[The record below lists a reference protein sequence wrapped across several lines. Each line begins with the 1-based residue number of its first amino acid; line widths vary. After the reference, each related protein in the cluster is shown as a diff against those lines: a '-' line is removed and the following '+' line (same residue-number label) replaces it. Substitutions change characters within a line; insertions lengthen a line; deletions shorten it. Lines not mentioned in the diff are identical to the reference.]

1 MKKNLGALAAILLGA
16 IATSPAIAADP
27 VKLVFWS
34 MWNETEPQAKA
45 LQALMAD
52 YSQAHPDV
60 TFQAV
65 WNGRQNQTKIRSAL
79 AAGTAIDFVDQ
90 DADQIAGGLM
100 KEGLAHPIDAALG
113 TPIAG
118 EAKPFRDIFLPGTLD
133 LLADGQT
140 HYLIPYVYNTVNF
153 WYNKDMLRDA
163 GVAAPPA
170 TWDDL
175 LAMCTA
181 VAGQGHDALVI
192 ESNVGGYNLL
202 YFSHLIERQKGA
214 GAVLKLFQDKTG
226 EGWRDPAV
234 LAAAKAERQLWD
246 RGCIGQDARGFQYP
260 AGQQTIA
267 LGDSAGELVGSW
279 LPTEL
284 TDSAGADFPWGSFN
298 FPAVSGGAGKATD
311 LEVALLAFMV
321 LKDSK
326 HADEAVDFL
335 KFVMSE
341 KGQKTLVE
349 TGGVGVTR
357 AGVAWPAV
365 LQSAYEAASNATGL
379 SLFGGGLQV
388 AYPDFNATVLTPE
401 HNKMFLG
408 EITPEQLVDTLAAKT
423 KEYWASKS

>member
-1 MKKNLGALAAILLGA
+1 MKKSLGALAVVLLGTA
-16 IATSPAIAADP
+16 MASPALAADP

-45 LQALMAD
+45 LQALMTE

-90 DADQIAGGLM
+90 DADQIAGGLV
-100 KEGLAHPIDAALG
+100 KEGLGHPIDAALD

-118 EAKPFRDIFLPGTLD
+118 ESKPFRDIFLPGTLD

-140 HYLIPYVYNTVNF
+140 HVLIPYIYNTVNF
-153 WYNKDMLRDA
+153 WYNKDMLQEA
-163 GVAAPPA
+163 GVTAPPA

-175 LAMCTA
+175 LAMCKA
-181 VAGQGHDALVI
+181 VKDQGHEALVI
-192 ESNVGGYNLL
+192 EGNVGGYNLL
-202 YFSHLIERQKGA
+202 YFGHLIERQKGA
-214 GAVLKLFQDKTG
+214 GAVQKLFEDKSG

-234 LAAAKAERQLWD
+234 LAAAKMERQLWD
-246 RGCIGQDARGFQYP
+246 QGCIAEDARGFQYP

-267 LGDSAGELVGSW
+267 LGDSAAELVGSW

-284 TDSAGADFPWGSFN
+284 ADSAGADFPWGSFT
-298 FPAVSGGAGKATD
+298 FPAVAGGAGKVTD
-311 LEVALLAFMV
+311 LQVALIAFMV
-321 LKDSK
+321 MKDSK
-326 HADEAVDFL
+326 HPDEAIDFL
-335 KFVMSE
+335 KFAMSE
-341 KGQKTLVE
+341 KGQQALAQ

-357 AGVAWPAV
+357 TGVAWPAV
-365 LQSAYEAASNATGL
+365 LQSAYEAAANASAL
-379 SLFGGGLQV
+379 SLYGGGLQV

-408 EITPEQLVDTLAAKT
+408 QITPEELVDTLAAKT
-423 KEYWASKS
+423 KEYWAGRS